1 MFRKER
7 RRLFRLNF
15 GKTGFNDGNIA
26 DGLSEK
32 SSKLRRSFH
41 RFSVNLYKEYASLK
55 SRELEELPRF
65 GVMSRQPF

>member
-41 RFSVNLYKEYASLK
+41 RFYVKEYTFLK
-55 SRELEELPRF
+55 SRELEDLPRF
-65 GVMSRQPF
+65 RVMSWQPS